1 MKRKQEV
8 LKQLDIP
15 ADIAIPAFRVAENR
29 IAGFVAEYELRQRW
43 PYREQSTEMGMNL
56 IDLCRAVYLQG
67 LWDGVQVAP
76 RVADLGPPNGLLDFL
91 E

>member
-29 IAGFVAEYELRQRW
+29 IAGFVA
-43 PYREQSTEMGMNL
+43 
-56 IDLCRAVYLQG
+56 
-67 LWDGVQVAP
+67 
-76 RVADLGPPNGLLDFL
+76 
-91 E
+91 